1 LSSLLSGQSAPLVRS
16 VFIIGKGVAFN
27 LLSLGQTNLERTYH
41 NISNTKNVINAM
53 KPIRQDAIIVV
64 VSNPVDLLTSLVV
77 DISGLP
83 ESQIIGSGTFL
94 DSVRLRRLLADRM
107 GVSLGRKHMHL
118 CVVNKN

>member
-1 LSSLLSGQSAPLVRS
+1 
-16 VFIIGKGVAFN
+16 VAFN

-64 VSNPVDLLTSLVV
+64 VSNPVDLLASLVV

>member
-1 LSSLLSGQSAPLVRS
+1 
-16 VFIIGKGVAFN
+16 
-27 LLSLGQTNLERTYH
+27 
-41 NISNTKNVINAM
+41 M
-53 KPIRQDAIIVV
+53 KPIRQDTIIVV

-77 DISGLP
+77 SISRLP

-107 GVSLGRKHMHL
+107 GVSLGRKHMRL